1 MKSNPGKL
9 RLFLLILITGI
20 ILTGCGQT
28 GLDSSATE
36 SNNSFS
42 GEYYD
47 LQGTWGGFAHG
58 HGYFR
63 HISID
68 ADDLVYMDTREDEL
82 LRYEFVIEGQNGRVF
97 WGTKI
102 VYLSDSQSSE
112 GEEMM
117 IEEGFSGAFERDS
130 NNFYIVEH
138 EDGLAFGKVLSDGEI
153 EIIYK
158 ENEEQPRILIY
169 ELSRK

>member
-1 MKSNPGKL
+1 MKSKLGKL

-20 ILTGCGQT
+20 VLTGCGQT
-28 GLDSSATE
+28 GSDGSTTD

-42 GEYYD
+42 GEYYN
-47 LQGTWGGFAHG
+47 LQGTWSGFAYG

-68 ADDLVYMDTREDEL
+68 ANDLVYMDTREDEL
-82 LRYEFVIEGQNGRVF
+82 LRYEFVIEEQNGRVF

-102 VYLSDSQSSE
+102 VYLSDSQNSG
-112 GEEMM
+112 GEETM
-117 IEEGFSGAFERDS
+117 IKEGFSGAFERDS

-138 EDGLAFGKVLSDGEI
+138 DDGLAFGKVLPDGEI

-169 ELSRK
+169 ELKRK